1 MNDCTWKKR
10 CGRRLKSLREIHEET
25 NVWGVICSC
34 HIIGGSRKLGNK
46 KQEKRVTQLRI
57 K

>member
-1 MNDCTWKKR
+1 MEEDLNHRDKFMKKQMY
-10 CGRRLKSLREIHEET
+10 
-25 NVWGVICSC
+25 VWGVICSC
-34 HIIGGSRKLGNK
+34 HIIGESRKLGNK